1 MGLQFWFQDWIPDPA
16 GPAGFAASNA
26 LLATV
31 PSDC

>member
-1 MGLQFWFQDWIPDPA
+1 MGLELWFQVWLKDAAAVD
-16 GPAGFAASNA
+16 GFAASNA